1 MTETPTSQDADG
13 RRFRAAAAAIAVIA
27 FALVMVETDASISDM
42 TSVGRVYTSSMT
54 VLAIC
59 ILLVRVCLDLI
70 VRIVASRLGRS
81 AQMRAAPAVLARIN
95 WRDIVTALFALSI
108 TATSFT
114 VYKTLHIS
122 ETGYDWDPLFIA
134 WDRAF
139 FLGHDPWEI
148 SHSLFSS
155 ANATRIIDHLYHG
168 AFMPMIVGYLF
179 CVALHDKP
187 ALRYTYM
194 LCYLGG
200 FVLVGMLMAAWLSS
214 AGPIYDGQI
223 YGDGQTFAPLIDRLA
238 AQSAEMPQIRAV
250 RLQDYLLRIHET
262 DGVGFGSG
270 ISAMPSMHIVLVLIW
285 MFAAWHIH
293 KVIGLVMAA
302 YTAIIWIGSV
312 HLGWHYFVDGLV
324 SLVVIW
330 ALWRVVGTSFGL
342 YQRPQVIRATT

>member
-1 MTETPTSQDADG
+1 
-13 RRFRAAAAAIAVIA
+13 
-27 FALVMVETDASISDM
+27 
-42 TSVGRVYTSSMT
+42 MT
-54 VLAIC
+54 VN
-59 ILLVRVCLDLI
+59 
-70 VRIVASRLGRS
+70 S
-81 AQMRAAPAVLARIN
+81 AFQR
-95 WRDIVTALFALSI
+95 
-108 TATSFT
+108 
-114 VYKTLHIS
+114 
-122 ETGYDWDPLFIA
+122 
-134 WDRAF
+134 
-139 FLGHDPWEI
+139 
-148 SHSLFSS
+148 
-155 ANATRIIDHLYHG
+155 
-168 AFMPMIVGYLF
+168 
-179 CVALHDKP
+179 
-187 ALRYTYM
+187 
-194 LCYLGG
+194 
-200 FVLVGMLMAAWLSS
+200 
-214 AGPIYDGQI
+214 QI

-302 YTAIIWIGSV
+302 YTATIWIGSV

>member
-223 YGDGQTFAPLIDRLA
+223 YGDGQT
-238 AQSAEMPQIRAV
+238 
-250 RLQDYLLRIHET
+250 
-262 DGVGFGSG
+262 SG
-270 ISAMPSMHIVLVLIW
+270 
-285 MFAAWHIH
+285 
-293 KVIGLVMAA
+293 
-302 YTAIIWIGSV
+302 
-312 HLGWHYFVDGLV
+312 
-324 SLVVIW
+324 
-330 ALWRVVGTSFGL
+330 
-342 YQRPQVIRATT
+342 